1 MLIENTLEPG
11 HLPLFN
17 DADTSQESI
26 VSNARMIKYLHSN
39 LFLQI
44 QSVWSELIFPPK

>member
-1 MLIENTLEPG
+1 MLIEKTLDPG
-11 HLPLFN
+11 HLPSFN
-17 DADTSQESI
+17 DTDMSQESV

-44 QSVWSELIFPPK
+44 QTVWSELIFPPK